1 MYFCNKQIYNCKSK
15 QHYKM
20 SYQIDEE
27 VLLEHDIDTLPMRDL
42 IVYNDDVNTF
52 EHVIETL
59 VAVCKHT
66 PEQAEQC
73 TIIIHFKGKCAV
85 KKGSFEE
92 LIPMRTAL
100 CDRGLSAEIS

>member
-1 MYFCNKQIYNCKSK
+1 MG
-15 QHYKM
+15 
-20 SYQIDEE
+20 YQLDEE
-27 VLLEHDIDTLPMRDL
+27 VLLEHDVDTLPMRDL

-59 VAVCKHT
+59 IAVCKHT

-100 CDRGLSAEIS
+100 FDRGLSAEIA

>member
-1 MYFCNKQIYNCKSK
+1 MG
-15 QHYKM
+15 
-20 SYQIDEE
+20 YQLDEE
-27 VLLEHDIDTLPMRDL
+27 VLLEHDVDTLPMRDL

-59 VAVCKHT
+59 IAVCKHT